1 MDSLSQL
8 VLGAATAEAIAGKKV
23 GNKAVLWGAIGGT
36 IPDLDVFLR
45 PFVNDIHGIDWHRGI
60 SHSFLFFIL
69 ISPLLGRMVSRIYK
83 NKQGSAKFWTWVMFA
98 TLVTHVLLDCFTTWG
113 TQLFWPLQYRVAWHS
128 VFVADPLYTIPLVLS
143 VLIVLFIKRQKPAR
157 QIVNWIGISISSA
170 YLVLTIVHKNLAN
183 NAFEKAFAAQNIH
196 VEYYESRPTPLNT
209 ILWSGTAKSGDG
221 YYVGYY
227 SLFDKLRPEEM
238 KLTYVPAN
246 HNLAAP
252 YSNEK
257 DVKQLIFLSQ
267 GFYSVEP
274 ADTGVV
280 INDLRFGQVAPIDG
294 SDAQIVFGFKV
305 VPQDGKIEII
315 QNEQPTPSGEEA
327 SKMLSVLFD
336 RLKGI

>member
-23 GNKAVLWGAIGGT
+23 GNKAILWGAIGGT

-45 PFVNDIHGIDWHRGI
+45 PFVNDIHGIDWHRGV

-83 NKQGSAKFWTWVMFA
+83 NNHGSAKFWGWVMFA

-113 TQLFWPLQYRVAWHS
+113 TQLFWPLQTRVAWHT
-128 VFVADPLYTIPLVLS
+128 VFVADPLYTVPLLIS
-143 VLIVLFIKRQKPAR
+143 VLVVLFIKRTKISR
-157 QIVNWIGISISSA
+157 QVVNWVGLSLSSA
-170 YLVLTIVHKNLAN
+170 YLALTVVHKNLAN
-183 NAFEKAFAAQNIH
+183 DAFERAFAAQGIN
-196 VEYYESRPTPLNT
+196 VEYFESRPTPLNT

-227 SLFDKLRPEEM
+227 SLFDSLRPEEM
-238 KLTYVPAN
+238 KLSFVPAN
-246 HNLAAP
+246 HDLAIP
-252 YSNEK
+252 YANEK

-274 ADTGVV
+274 AEPGVV
-280 INDLRFGQVAPIDG
+280 INDLRFGQIAPFDG
-294 SDAQIVFGFKV
+294 SEAQIVFGFHV
-305 VPQDGKIEII
+305 IPENGSVEIV
-315 QNEQPTPSGEEA
+315 QNEQPSPSGDEA
-327 SKMLSVLFD
+327 SLLLKALFN

>member
-83 NKQGSAKFWTWVMFA
+83 NKQGSAKFWSWVMFA

-113 TQLFWPLQYRVAWHS
+113 TQLFWPLQTRVAWHT
-128 VFVADPLYTIPLVLS
+128 VFVADPMYTVPLLLS
-143 VLIVLFIKRQKPAR
+143 VLAVLFIKRTKISR
-157 QIVNWIGISISSA
+157 QVVNWVGLSVSSA
-170 YLVLTIVHKNLAN
+170 YLALTVVHKNLAN
-183 NAFEKAFAAQNIH
+183 DAFERAFAAQGIN

-227 SLFDKLRPEEM
+227 SLFDKLPPEEM
-238 KLTYVPAN
+238 KLVYVPAN
-246 HNLAAP
+246 HELATP
-252 YSNEK
+252 FENEK
-257 DVKQLIFLSQ
+257 DVKQLIFLTQ
-267 GFYSVEP
+267 GFYAVESAEP
-274 ADTGVV
+274 GVV

-294 SDAQIVFGFKV
+294 SEAQIVFGFHV
-305 VPQDGKIEII
+305 VPKNGSVEIV
-315 QNEQPTPSGEEA
+315 QNEQPSPSGDEA
-327 SKMLSVLFD
+327 SQMLKALFS